1 LSTTLAQRIDLLFKT
16 CRNEDGKEFTYV
28 DVQTGSNKAVTAPYV
43 WKLRTGEAQNPSLRV
58 MKALSAFFGVPCEYF
73 FGDDVTQW
81 DTHNLRLAHGLRQA
95 GLAEIALSASELD
108 REGRQI
114 VLNLIDHMRQLR
126 GQS

>member
-1 LSTTLAQRIDLLFKT
+1 MAERIDLLFKT
-16 CRNEDGKEFTYV
+16 LRNEDGKEFTYM

-43 WKLRTGEAQNPSLRV
+43 WKLRNGQAANPSLRV

-81 DTHNLRLAHGLRQA
+81 DTHSLRLAHGLRQA
-95 GLAEIALSASELD
+95 GLAEIALSVSELD
-108 REGRQI
+108 REGREV
-114 VLNLIDHMRQLR
+114 VLNLIRYVRQLR